1 MKLLLTKRE
10 VDACKKAAKKYAV
23 NDTKISGFM
32 LVVSTAGTKSFVYRY
47 RFPRGRAGRVRDYTI
62 GRHGAITVDQAREEA
77 EKLQGDYKRGLD
89 PMARLQGERR
99 DAETVRKAPKRS
111 VAIIVVE
118 FIERHAKKNRSWQET
133 QRILN
138 RHVVTAWG
146 KRQIGE
152 ITRSNVNELLDEI
165 EDESGAPMAT
175 AVLAQVRK
183 MFNWHATRDD
193 AFNSPIVKGMART
206 SPAKMKR
213 DRVLTDDEIRTMWRA
228 LDLVEPPFRQLVR
241 FLLLTAQ
248 RRDECSSASRTEL
261 GHNTGTWTIPAERYK
276 TDRDNVV
283 PLSDWAFDQ
292 WREAQAA
299 DTDPD
304 DDKPRGP
311 FTFSTTRGRRPF
323 SGFSKMK
330 SRVDAEME
338 IILREAMTNEQSV
351 RTAEPALKP
360 WRLHDLRR
368 TAKTLMQ
375 RAGVRPD
382 ISERVLGHVISGVE
396 GTYDRHDYTVEKRA
410 ALETLAEELRR
421 ILAGEDSKV
430 IPLRSRA

>member
-62 GRHGAITVDQAREEA
+62 GRHGAITVDQARDEA

-99 DAETVRKAPKRS
+99 DAAAARNAPKRS
-111 VAIIVVE
+111 VATIVAE
-118 FIERHAKKNRSWQET
+118 FIERHAKKNRSWKET

-138 RHVVTAWG
+138 RHVVPTWG
-146 KRQIGE
+146 KRQISE
-152 ITRSNVNELLDEI
+152 IARSDVNELLDDI
-165 EDESGAPMAT
+165 EDASGAPMAT

-213 DRVLTDDEIRTMWRA
+213 DRVLSDDEIRAMWRA
-228 LDLVEPPFRQLVR
+228 LDLLEPPFRQLVR
-241 FLLLTAQ
+241 FLLLSAQ
-248 RRDECSSASRTEL
+248 RRDECSSANRSEI
-261 GHNTGTWTIPAERYK
+261 GHNTGVWTIPAERYK

-283 PLSDWAFDQ
+283 PLSDFALDQ
-292 WREAQAA
+292 WREAEAF
-299 DTDPD
+299 DIDPD
-304 DDKPRGP
+304 DDTPRGVYA
-311 FTFSTTRGRRPF
+311 FSTTHGRRPF
-323 SGFSKMK
+323 SGFSKSK
-330 SRVDAEME
+330 ARLDVAME
-338 IILREAMTNEQSV
+338 IILRDAMTEEQSL
-351 RTAEPALKP
+351 RAREPALKP

-396 GTYDRHDYTVEKRA
+396 GTYDRHDYIVEKRA